1 MEEDNSLIKKI
12 FEPSRKVKTFLIL
25 GIVFI
30 IALAGASYIYP
41 KGYNNVVEKVGLGLP
56 HIEERGFSLGLDL
69 QGGTHLVYQ
78 ADLSNVKDDD
88 KKDSMEGVREV
99 IDKRVNALGVA
110 EPDIRIAGPNRD
122 RLNIELA
129 GVLDVNEAID
139 LIGKTPLL
147 EFKELPEEDEED
159 EEGSIEENA
168 RKRAENILEE
178 VLAEGAD
185 FEEIARRASE
195 DPGSAEA
202 GGVLGFKGRGAMLP
216 EYEKAIFDDLDV
228 GEISK
233 ELVQSDYGFHIIE
246 KLEERTI
253 PPDAVEVNSRHI
265 LISTGNTEANL
276 NWINTE
282 LSGKHVNDAQVSR
295 DQQSTEISV
304 TLYFNNEGKDI
315 FEELT
320 ERNVGEPVAIF
331 LDGNIISAPTVQ
343 QVIVGGQAAITGNFS
358 LEEGQELARNI
369 RAGALPVPINLV
381 SQQTIGPTLG
391 AESIESSLTAGMW
404 GLLAVMIFMILYYRL
419 PGVLAAIS
427 LIFYGILVLA
437 IFKVAAITLTL
448 AGIAGFILSIGM
460 AVDANVLVFSRLSE
474 ELHFGKPLESAIDD
488 AFERAWPSI
497 RDGNVSTLITC
508 VILFQFSTSLVQGF
522 AVTLGIGVL
531 ISMFSALV
539 VTKRL
544 LRAIA
549 SFQTLTRTS
558 LYKVK

>member
-1 MEEDNSLIKKI
+1 
-12 FEPSRKVKTFLIL
+12 
-25 GIVFI
+25 
-30 IALAGASYIYP
+30 
-41 KGYNNVVEKVGLGLP
+41 
-56 HIEERGFSLGLDL
+56 
-69 QGGTHLVYQ
+69 
-78 ADLSNVKDDD
+78 
-88 KKDSMEGVREV
+88 
-99 IDKRVNALGVA
+99 
-110 EPDIRIAGPNRD
+110 
-122 RLNIELA
+122 
-129 GVLDVNEAID
+129 
-139 LIGKTPLL
+139 
-147 EFKELPEEDEED
+147 
-159 EEGSIEENA
+159 
-168 RKRAENILEE
+168 
-178 VLAEGAD
+178 
-185 FEEIARRASE
+185 
-195 DPGSAEA
+195 
-202 GGVLGFKGRGAMLP
+202 LP